1 MLDMLLGGLVV
12 LLVAL
17 LAWDRFRAAL
27 ADSRLEALTDPLT
40 GLGNRRR
47 LMRDLAEATRSLR
60 RDDEPRALLLY
71 DLDGF
76 KDYND
81 TFGHPAGDA
90 LLTRIGQALV
100 KASEPFGA
108 AYRIGGDEFCVLAET
123 SGIPLDTI
131 KKLCGAALSD
141 HGEGF
146 SVDASCGAT
155 GLRPDD
161 QEPTAALRRADR
173 ELYRHKRTR
182 SAASR
187 QMVDVLLRALDERQ
201 PALSGRGH
209 GVATLVAAVAERLGL
224 APGEVDEVVR
234 AAQLRDI
241 GKLGIPDGIL
251 GKPGPLTP
259 QETAYVREHT
269 IIGER
274 ILNVAPALA
283 EVGRIVRA
291 SHERWD
297 GGGYPDG
304 LVGDDIP
311 LAARIVSAC
320 DAYAA
325 MTSKRPHR
333 PAIAPDAA
341 ANALRNGAGTQFDPT
356 VVAALVEEVDAA
368 RVAEVAA

>member
-27 ADSRLEALTDPLT
+27 ARSRMEALTDPLT
-40 GLGNRRR
+40 GLGNRRH
-47 LMRDLAEATRSLR
+47 LMRDLAEAMRAVR
-60 RDDEPRALLLY
+60 RDEEPRALLLY

-90 LLTRIGQALV
+90 LLTRMGQALV
-100 KASEPFGA
+100 RASAPFGR
-108 AYRIGGDEFCVLAET
+108 AYRIGGDEFCVVAET
-123 SGIPLDTI
+123 SGISLETV
-131 KKLCGAALSD
+131 KQLCGAALSD

-146 SVDASCGAT
+146 RVGASCGAT
-155 GLRPDD
+155 ELRTDD
-161 QEPTAALRRADR
+161 QEPSAALRRADR

-201 PALSGRGH
+201 PALSGRGP
-209 GVATLVAAVAERLGL
+209 GVAMLAGAVAERLGL
-224 APGEVDEVVR
+224 STGEVDEVVR

-251 GKPGPLTP
+251 GKPGPLTQ
-259 QETAYVREHT
+259 QEIAYVREHT

-274 ILNVAPALA
+274 ILNVAPALT

-297 GGGYPDG
+297 GTGYPDG
-304 LVGDDIP
+304 LAGEDIP
-311 LAARIVSAC
+311 LAARIVAAC

-333 PAIAPDAA
+333 PAIAPEAA
-341 ANALRNGAGTQFDPT
+341 AIALHNGAAAQFDPA
-356 VVAALVEEVDAA
+356 VVAALLEEVDAA
-368 RVAEVAA
+368 RVAQVAA